1 MSQLRCGSASWP
13 RSAFPLPPELAETLR
28 AHYEDQAAERLAAG
42 DFWEE
47 HDLVFCGP
55 TGKPLDPRRDWG
67 EWADILK
74 DAGVPHHGVHVQR
87 HTAATV
93 LIDEGVALSVVQEM
107 LGHSDIRVTR
117 GYVHTSSPVA
127 RDAAAR
133 MGAALFGKPRKS

>member
-1 MSQLRCGSASWP
+1 M
-13 RSAFPLPPELAETLR
+13 
-28 AHYEDQAAERLAAG
+28 
-42 DFWEE
+42 WEE
-47 HDLVFCGP
+47 HDLVFCGLA
-55 TGKPLDPRRDWG
+55 GKPLDSCCDWG
-67 EWADILK
+67 EWGDILK

-133 MGAALFGKPRKS
+133 MGAALFGKPKKR